1 MTDSSHKSNIW
12 PEIPSEP
19 VALLGFIF
27 RISEIISLSLI
38 VKWSNLLFVRNL
50 SKGNTLLLITGLHCC
65 EKYSLKYCAFSLQF
79 GINKLFTRRGGI
91 LGALHLFITLFFFF
105 YANHPLQ
112 GFRSHCSVRGYYS
125 LLVATAGAEAT
136 TRTGRQHTHAHTHTH
151 STPNSTL
158 YYLQT

>member
-12 PEIPSEP
+12 LEIPSEP

-79 GINKLFTRRGGI
+79 RINKTGLSASDILVLPMRSLSTKDKSAVLGSLVSGI
-91 LGALHLFITLFFFF
+91 AQILAQVLHILLG
-105 YANHPLQ
+105 
-112 GFRSHCSVRGYYS
+112 
-125 LLVATAGAEAT
+125 
-136 TRTGRQHTHAHTHTH
+136 
-151 STPNSTL
+151 
-158 YYLQT
+158 